1 MSRLALIA
9 SLLLVAALLEVVGGN
24 LVDVDPRAVG
34 KSSGGVVS
42 PPAPRDEGSS
52 PLRCRRLAAASLR
65 AEAAADVS

>member
-1 MSRLALIA
+1 MSRLTLIA
-9 SLLLVAALLEVVGGN
+9 SLLLIAALLDIVGGN

-34 KSSGGVVS
+34 NISGGVVR
-42 PPAPRDEGSS
+42 PPTPRDEGSS